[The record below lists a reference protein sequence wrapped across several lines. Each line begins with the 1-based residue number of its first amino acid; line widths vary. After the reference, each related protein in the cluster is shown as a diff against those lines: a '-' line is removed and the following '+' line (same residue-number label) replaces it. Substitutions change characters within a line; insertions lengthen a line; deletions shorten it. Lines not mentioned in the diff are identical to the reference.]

1 MNLMGDRVCLRN
13 IEDADK
19 DFLKELLND
28 EQISK
33 NVVGW
38 SKPISSTEHN
48 LWFNNLKN
56 DLNFR
61 YMIADKLIVEKVYG
75 TAIISKIDWKN
86 RSCSIDIK
94 LSRNAQGNGY
104 GTDAVQLLIKYI
116 FEELNMNRIFV
127 NILEY
132 NIQSQGL
139 FEKIGFIKEGIQR
152 KAIFKNGK
160 YNNLIIY
167 SLLKEEYMN
176 EGNWQ

>member
-1 MNLMGDRVCLRN
+1 
-13 IEDADK
+13 
-19 DFLKELLND
+19 
-28 EQISK
+28 
-33 NVVGW
+33 
-38 SKPISSTEHN
+38 
-48 LWFNNLKN
+48 
-56 DLNFR
+56 
-61 YMIADKLIVEKVYG
+61 MIADKLIVEKVYG